1 MKISKESGYKFM
13 DTDNYFR
20 LPTNPQYNTKR
31 SKEERLA
38 LIKKDIF
45 EADNVVL
52 FGSLVDWEMN

>member
-1 MKISKESGYKFM
+1 M